1 MAGTFFFGGGGG
13 GEDGGAVVN
22 RQPTPPQICTLGM
35 VKLLKFVNWVLFLGT
50 YFLWFCSHCIVIISM
65 VIVVIFLQFF
75 CSYTISSIL
84 LTEPR
89 DSVNTMLKNSPFIP

>member
-1 MAGTFFFGGGGG
+1 MAGTFFLGGG

-50 YFLWFCSHCIVIISM
+50 CFLWFCSHCIVIISM